1 MHVHSDVEIDIDKIS
16 VNCLFNF
23 THGRKLFKGLRFSKS
38 KILLNFTT
46 LDFHRLDPLFAK
58 LLDPPPFLVILLI
71 CKYKNFPCPDPNPL
85 PNSRMERAVL
95 CVA

>member
-16 VNCLFNF
+16 VCLILPMGENCS
-23 THGRKLFKGLRFSKS
+23 KSLRFSKS

-58 LLDPPPFLVILLI
+58 LMDPPPFLVILLI

>member
-16 VNCLFNF
+16 VGLILPMGGNCSKSLS
-23 THGRKLFKGLRFSKS
+23 FSKS

-58 LLDPPPFLVILLI
+58 LMDPPPFLVILLI